1 MRAFVC
7 GASALLLS
15 LHLFSLLLVP
25 ATGGQGHEA
34 LRTLVVTLT
43 PVDDARRLD
52 APQAG
57 AQNSVAATD
66 QNSKGDPSSAANGR
80 SPFAGYLP
88 ASLLSERPQVLQDID
103 PDWHFDGLSLP
114 VVECVL
120 LINEYG
126 DVDRVLISG
135 SALSPMLAED
145 VRARFLAAR
154 FSPGRL
160 HGRPVKSALRIEV
173 RLE

>member
-7 GASALLLS
+7 AASALLLS
-15 LHLFSLLLVP
+15 LYLFSLLLERG
-25 ATGGQGHEA
+25 GGQRREA
-34 LRTLVVTLT
+34 TRTLVVTLT
-43 PVDDARRLD
+43 PAGDARRLD
-52 APQAG
+52 VAQAAAP
-57 AQNSVAATD
+57 NSSAATD
-66 QNSKGDPSSAANGR
+66 QNSNGGQLAPADAR
-80 SPFAGYLP
+80 LPFHGYLP

-103 PDWHFDGLSLP
+103 PDWRLDGLSLP
-114 VVECVL
+114 AVECVL

-160 HGRPVKSALRIEV
+160 HGRAVKSALRIEV
-173 RLE
+173 RLD

>member
-7 GASALLLS
+7 AAIAQLLS
-15 LHLFSLLLVP
+15 LQLFSLLLEP
-25 ATGGQGHEA
+25 AAGGQQHEA
-34 LRTLVVTLT
+34 LPAIVVAIV
-43 PVDDARRLD
+43 PAAEMRSLD
-52 APQAG
+52 A
-57 AQNSVAATD
+57 AQPGKPNLTAAID
-66 QNSKGDPSSAANGR
+66 QNSNGDSFAAAGGR
-80 SPFAGYLP
+80 RPFAGYLP

-114 VVECVL
+114 AVECVL

-160 HGRPVKSALRIEV
+160 HGRTVKSALRIEV
-173 RLE
+173 RLD

>member
-7 GASALLLS
+7 AAGALLLS
-15 LHLFSLLLVP
+15 LHLFSLLLEP
-25 ATGGQGHEA
+25 GGSQRREV
-34 LRTLVVTLT
+34 LRTLVVTMT
-43 PVDDARRLD
+43 PSDDARWLD
-52 APQAG
+52 AAQAG
-57 AQNSVAATD
+57 AQNSTAAIG
-66 QNSKGDPSSAANGR
+66 QSSNGDLPAPADGR
-80 SPFAGYLP
+80 LTFRSYLP
-88 ASLLSERPQVLQDID
+88 ASLLSERPRVLQDID
-103 PDWHFDGLSLP
+103 PDWHLDGLSLP
-114 VVECVL
+114 AVECVL

-160 HGRPVKSALRIEV
+160 YGRAVKSALRIEV
-173 RLE
+173 RLD